1 MKNKEYYEK
10 LLERVDIDLMNDN
23 KDYVRCDLR
32 HQQAILRKITSHYC
46 YLEEAIKEYEHY
58 LSD

>member
-10 LLERVDIDLMNDN
+10 LLERVDIDLMKDN

-32 HQQAILRKITSHYC
+32 HQQAILRKITSNYC